1 MAERQIFMAALC
13 PTALSMIASLFRLAP
28 YAPDKPQRSEP
39 MWDVIY
45 LAAGLGLIGAMIL
58 YAKALTRA

>member
-1 MAERQIFMAALC
+1 MGERQIFMAALC
-13 PTALSMIASLFRLAP
+13 RKTPSAMESLFRSAP
-28 YAPDKPQRSEP
+28 NGFDKPQRSAP
-39 MWDVIY
+39 MSDVIY

>member
-1 MAERQIFMAALC
+1 MTALC
-13 PTALSMIASLFRLAP
+13 GAPFSSIASLFRLAP

-45 LAAGLGLIGAMIL
+45 LAAGLGLMGGMIL